1 MFYKHYINLHRKK
14 SQALAKPQFVCT
26 VLLMIKL
33 LDLHHTYLYFVQ
45 MLTPK
50 KDTKHFCIL
59 WLMNVLSVSLVGCYQ
74 DGAREESCY
83 NMLVIHPNASAQSCP
98 NPCDVQLHLRAR
110 VEGGTPSGSVDLT
123 SYECGALYECM

>member
-1 MFYKHYINLHRKK
+1 MHYQNHNFVFT
-14 SQALAKPQFVCT
+14 ALP
-26 VLLMIKL
+26 MNKL
-33 LDLHHTYLYFVQ
+33 LDVHHTYLYFVQ
-45 MLTPK
+45 MLTS
-50 KDTKHFCIL
+50 KDTKRFCTL
-59 WLMNVLSVSLVGCYQ
+59 WLLTVLSASLVGCYQ

-110 VEGGTPSGSVDLT
+110 VEGGSPSGSVDLA